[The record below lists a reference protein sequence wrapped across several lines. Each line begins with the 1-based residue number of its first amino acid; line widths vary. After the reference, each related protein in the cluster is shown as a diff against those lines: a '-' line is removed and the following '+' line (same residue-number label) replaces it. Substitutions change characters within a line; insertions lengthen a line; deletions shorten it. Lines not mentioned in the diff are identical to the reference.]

1 MKQKIIYRQENGVL
15 ALVIAAP
22 DCRLSI
28 DEIARKD
35 VPAGVPY
42 LIVDDDAIPD
52 LAYSDAWEADFSNPD
67 GFGIGPEAWFSEQA
81 AREGTPS

>member
-1 MKQKIIYRQENGVL
+1 MKQKIIYKQENGVL
-15 ALVIAAP
+15 ALVIAAT
-22 DCRLSI
+22 DCGLSI
-28 DEIARKD
+28 NEIARKD

-42 LIVDDDAIPD
+42 LIVDDHTIPD

-81 AREGTPS
+81 ARKVTQS